1 MPPVRKALDARAAH
15 FDAVILQQQRL
26 ARGGVGLLRQPA
38 AGRDDAPPRY
48 VAALGHR
55 GHRVADVPCD
65 VLAAERGADVARR
78 LSEAG
83 YRVGIFDLGAERVA
97 QTASEIDNA
106 VGIEADVTSP
116 EQIAAAF
123 EAFGETPDLLVNNAG
138 IVRFGSMEA
147 QSVQDY
153 IDVVNVNLLGSCFCA
168 REIAPAMMERGS
180 GHIINFTSIN
190 GIHPAPGV
198 GMYGPTKAAMAN
210 MTQAMAI
217 EWGPKGIRVNAI
229 APGMI
234 DAGMSKPI
242 FENPKVRAVRGG
254 GVPLRAL
261 GEAADIAEA
270 VLFLDSEGAKYISG
284 HELVVDGGVSTS
296 VMAHLPRE

>member
-1 MPPVRKALDARAAH
+1 MKH
-15 FDAVILQQQRL
+15 AVIT
-26 ARGGVGLLRQPA
+26 GGA
-38 AGRDDAPPRY
+38 AG
-48 VAALGHR
+48 L
-55 GHRVADVPCD
+55 
-65 VLAAERGADVARR
+65 GADVART

-83 YRVGIFDLGAERVA
+83 YRIGIFDLGAERVA
-97 QTASEIDNA
+97 EAASKLENA

-116 EQIAAAF
+116 DQVAAAF
-123 EAFGETPDLLVNNAG
+123 DAFGEVPDLLVNNAG
-138 IVRFGSMEA
+138 IVRFGAMEE

-168 REIAPAMMERGS
+168 RAIAPAMMDRGS

-190 GIHPAPGV
+190 GVHPAPGV
-198 GMYGPTKAAMAN
+198 GLYGPTKAAMAN

-217 EWGPKGIRVNAI
+217 EWGPRGIRVNAI

-242 FENPKVRAVRGG
+242 FENPKGRATRGG
-254 GVPLRAL
+254 GVPLRSL

-270 VLFLDSEGAKYISG
+270 VLFLDSDGAKYISG
-284 HELVVDGGVSTS
+284 HELVVDGGVSIS

>member
-1 MPPVRKALDARAAH
+1 VKH
-15 FDAVILQQQRL
+15 AVIT
-26 ARGGVGLLRQPA
+26 GGATGL
-38 AGRDDAPPRY
+38 
-48 VAALGHR
+48 
-55 GHRVADVPCD
+55 
-65 VLAAERGADVARR
+65 GADVART

-83 YRVGIFDLGAERVA
+83 YRIGIFDLGAERVA
-97 QTASEIDNA
+97 KAASKLENA

-116 EQIAAAF
+116 DQVAAAF
-123 EAFGETPDLLVNNAG
+123 DVFGEVPDLLVNNAG
-138 IVRFGSMEA
+138 IVRFGAMEE

-168 REIAPAMMERGS
+168 RAIAPAMMDRGS

-190 GIHPAPGV
+190 GVHPAPGV
-198 GMYGPTKAAMAN
+198 GLYGPTKAAMAN

-242 FENPKVRAVRGG
+242 FENPRVRATRGG
-254 GVPLRAL
+254 GVPLRCL

-270 VLFLDSEGAKYISG
+270 VLFLDSDGAKYISG
-284 HELVVDGGVSTS
+284 HELVVDGGVSIS

>member
-1 MPPVRKALDARAAH
+1 MKH
-15 FDAVILQQQRL
+15 AVIT
-26 ARGGVGLLRQPA
+26 GGA
-38 AGRDDAPPRY
+38 AG
-48 VAALGHR
+48 L
-55 GHRVADVPCD
+55 
-65 VLAAERGADVARR
+65 GADVARA

-83 YRVGIFDLGAERVA
+83 YRIGIFDLGAERVA
-97 QTASEIDNA
+97 EAASQLENA

-116 EQIAAAF
+116 DQVAAAF
-123 EAFGETPDLLVNNAG
+123 DAFGDVPDLLVNNAG
-138 IVRFGSMEA
+138 IVRFAAMEE

-168 REIAPAMMERGS
+168 RAIAPAMMDRGS

-190 GIHPAPGV
+190 GVHPAPGV
-198 GMYGPTKAAMAN
+198 GLYGPTKAAMAN

-217 EWGPKGIRVNAI
+217 EWGPRGIRVNAI

-242 FENPKVRAVRGG
+242 FENPKVRATRGG
-254 GVPLRAL
+254 GVPLRCL

-270 VLFLDSEGAKYISG
+270 VLFLDSDGAKYISG
-284 HELVVDGGVSTS
+284 HELVVDGGVSIS

>member
-1 MPPVRKALDARAAH
+1 MKH
-15 FDAVILQQQRL
+15 AVIT
-26 ARGGVGLLRQPA
+26 GGA
-38 AGRDDAPPRY
+38 AG
-48 VAALGHR
+48 L
-55 GHRVADVPCD
+55 
-65 VLAAERGADVARR
+65 GADVART

-83 YRVGIFDLGAERVA
+83 YRIGIFDLGAERVA
-97 QTASEIDNA
+97 EAASQLENA

-116 EQIAAAF
+116 DQVAAAF
-123 EAFGETPDLLVNNAG
+123 DAFGEVPDLLVNNAG
-138 IVRFGSMEA
+138 IVRFGAMEE

-168 REIAPAMMERGS
+168 RAIAPAMMDRGS

-190 GIHPAPGV
+190 GVHPAPGV
-198 GMYGPTKAAMAN
+198 GLYGPTKAAMAN

-217 EWGPKGIRVNAI
+217 EWGPRGIRVNAI

-242 FENPKVRAVRGG
+242 FENPRVRAMRGG
-254 GVPLRAL
+254 GVPLRCL

-270 VLFLDSEGAKYISG
+270 VLFLDSDSAKYISG
-284 HELVVDGGVSTS
+284 HELVVDGGVSIS

>member
-1 MPPVRKALDARAAH
+1 MRT
-15 FDAVILQQQRL
+15 AVIT
-26 ARGGVGLLRQPA
+26 GGA
-38 AGRDDAPPRY
+38 AG
-48 VAALGHR
+48 L
-55 GHRVADVPCD
+55 
-65 VLAAERGADVARR
+65 GADVARR

-83 YRVGIFDLGAERVA
+83 YRIGIFDLGADRVA

-123 EAFGETPDLLVNNAG
+123 KTFGETPDLLVNNAG
-138 IVRFGSMEA
+138 IVRFGAMEA
-147 QSVQDY
+147 QSAEDY

-168 REIAPAMMERGS
+168 RAIAPAMMERGS

-198 GMYGPTKAAMAN
+198 GLYGPTKAAMAN

>member
-1 MPPVRKALDARAAH
+1 MKH
-15 FDAVILQQQRL
+15 AVIT
-26 ARGGVGLLRQPA
+26 GGA
-38 AGRDDAPPRY
+38 AG
-48 VAALGHR
+48 L
-55 GHRVADVPCD
+55 
-65 VLAAERGADVARR
+65 GADVART

-83 YRVGIFDLGAERVA
+83 YRIGIFDLGAERVVEA
-97 QTASEIDNA
+97 ASKLENA

-116 EQIAAAF
+116 DQVAAAF
-123 EAFGETPDLLVNNAG
+123 DAFGEVPDLLVNNAG
-138 IVRFGSMEA
+138 IVRFGAMEE

-168 REIAPAMMERGS
+168 RAIAPAMMDRGS

-190 GIHPAPGV
+190 GVHPAPGV
-198 GMYGPTKAAMAN
+198 GLYGPTKAAMAN

-217 EWGPKGIRVNAI
+217 EWGPRGIRVNAI

-242 FENPKVRAVRGG
+242 FENPKVRATRGG
-254 GVPLRAL
+254 GVPLRCL

-270 VLFLDSEGAKYISG
+270 VLFLDSDGAKYISG
-284 HELVVDGGVSTS
+284 HELVVDGGVSIS

>member
-1 MPPVRKALDARAAH
+1 MRT
-15 FDAVILQQQRL
+15 AVIT
-26 ARGGVGLLRQPA
+26 GGA
-38 AGRDDAPPRY
+38 AG
-48 VAALGHR
+48 L
-55 GHRVADVPCD
+55 
-65 VLAAERGADVARR
+65 GADVARR

-83 YRVGIFDLGAERVA
+83 YRIGIFDLGAERVTQA
-97 QTASEIDNA
+97 ASEMDNA

-116 EQIAAAF
+116 EQISAAF

-138 IVRFGSMEA
+138 IVRFGAMEA

-168 REIAPAMMERGS
+168 RAIAPAMMERGS

-210 MTQAMAI
+210 MTEAMAI
-217 EWGPKGIRVNAI
+217 EWGPKGVRVNAI

-242 FENPKVRAVRGG
+242 FENSKVRAVRGG
-254 GVPLRAL
+254 SVPLRAL
-261 GEAADIAEA
+261 GEASDIAEA

>member
-1 MPPVRKALDARAAH
+1 MKH
-15 FDAVILQQQRL
+15 AVIT
-26 ARGGVGLLRQPA
+26 GGA
-38 AGRDDAPPRY
+38 AG
-48 VAALGHR
+48 L
-55 GHRVADVPCD
+55 
-65 VLAAERGADVARR
+65 GADVART

-97 QTASEIDNA
+97 EAASKLENA
-106 VGIEADVTSP
+106 VGFEADVTSP
-116 EQIAAAF
+116 DQVAAAF
-123 EAFGETPDLLVNNAG
+123 DAFGEVPDLLVNNAG
-138 IVRFGSMEA
+138 IVRFGAMEE

-168 REIAPAMMERGS
+168 RAIAPAMMDRGS

-190 GIHPAPGV
+190 GVHPAPGV
-198 GMYGPTKAAMAN
+198 GLYGPTKAAMAN

-217 EWGPKGIRVNAI
+217 EWGPRGIRVNAI

-242 FENPKVRAVRGG
+242 FQNPKVRATRGG
-254 GVPLRAL
+254 GVPLRCL

-270 VLFLDSEGAKYISG
+270 VLFLDSDGAKYISG
-284 HELVVDGGVSTS
+284 HELVVDGGVSIS

>member
-1 MPPVRKALDARAAH
+1 MKH
-15 FDAVILQQQRL
+15 AVIT
-26 ARGGVGLLRQPA
+26 GGA
-38 AGRDDAPPRY
+38 AG
-48 VAALGHR
+48 L
-55 GHRVADVPCD
+55 
-65 VLAAERGADVARR
+65 GADVART

-83 YRVGIFDLGAERVA
+83 YRIGIFDLGAERVA
-97 QTASEIDNA
+97 EAASKLENA

-116 EQIAAAF
+116 DQVAAAF
-123 EAFGETPDLLVNNAG
+123 DAFGDVPDLLVNNAG
-138 IVRFGSMEA
+138 IVRFGAMEE

-168 REIAPAMMERGS
+168 RAIAPAMMDRGS

-190 GIHPAPGV
+190 GVHPAPGV
-198 GMYGPTKAAMAN
+198 GLYGPTKAAMAN

-242 FENPKVRAVRGG
+242 FENPRVRATRGG
-254 GVPLRAL
+254 GVPLRCL

-270 VLFLDSEGAKYISG
+270 VLFLDSDGAKYISG
-284 HELVVDGGVSTS
+284 HELVVDGGVSIS

>member
-1 MPPVRKALDARAAH
+1 VRT
-15 FDAVILQQQRL
+15 AVIT
-26 ARGGVGLLRQPA
+26 GGA
-38 AGRDDAPPRY
+38 AG
-48 VAALGHR
+48 L
-55 GHRVADVPCD
+55 
-65 VLAAERGADVARR
+65 GADVARR

-83 YRVGIFDLGAERVA
+83 YRIGIFDLGTERVA
-97 QTASEIDNA
+97 QAASSLDNA

-116 EQIAAAF
+116 EQVTAAF
-123 EAFGETPDLLVNNAG
+123 RAFQDTPDLLVNNAG
-138 IVRFGSMEA
+138 IVRFGAMES

-153 IDVVNVNLLGSCFCA
+153 IDVVNINLLGSCFCA
-168 REIAPAMMERGS
+168 REIAPAMIKRGS

-284 HELVVDGGVSTS
+284 HELVVDGGVSNS

>member
-1 MPPVRKALDARAAH
+1 VKH
-15 FDAVILQQQRL
+15 AVIT
-26 ARGGVGLLRQPA
+26 GGA
-38 AGRDDAPPRY
+38 AG
-48 VAALGHR
+48 L
-55 GHRVADVPCD
+55 
-65 VLAAERGADVARR
+65 GADVARI

-83 YRVGIFDLGAERVA
+83 YRIGIFDLGAERVA
-97 QTASEIDNA
+97 EAASQLENA

-116 EQIAAAF
+116 DQVAAAF
-123 EAFGETPDLLVNNAG
+123 DAFGEVPDLLVNNAG
-138 IVRFGSMEA
+138 IVRFGAMEE

-168 REIAPAMMERGS
+168 RAIAPAMMDRGS

-190 GIHPAPGV
+190 GVHPAPGV
-198 GMYGPTKAAMAN
+198 GLYGPTKAAMAN

-217 EWGPKGIRVNAI
+217 EWGPRGIRVNAI

-242 FENPKVRAVRGG
+242 FENPKVRATRGG
-254 GVPLRAL
+254 GVPLRCL

-270 VLFLDSEGAKYISG
+270 VLFLDSDGAKYISG
-284 HELVVDGGVSTS
+284 HELVVDGGVSIS

>member
-1 MPPVRKALDARAAH
+1 MRT
-15 FDAVILQQQRL
+15 AVIT
-26 ARGGVGLLRQPA
+26 GGA
-38 AGRDDAPPRY
+38 AG
-48 VAALGHR
+48 L
-55 GHRVADVPCD
+55 
-65 VLAAERGADVARR
+65 GADVARR

-83 YRVGIFDLGAERVA
+83 YRIGIFDLGAERVTQA
-97 QTASEIDNA
+97 ASEMDNA

-138 IVRFGSMEA
+138 IVRFGAMEA

-168 REIAPAMMERGS
+168 RAIAPAMMERGS

-210 MTQAMAI
+210 MTEAMAI
-217 EWGPKGIRVNAI
+217 EWGPKGVRVNAI

-242 FENPKVRAVRGG
+242 FENSKVRAVRGG
-254 GVPLRAL
+254 SVPLRAL
-261 GEAADIAEA
+261 GEASDIAEA

>member
-1 MPPVRKALDARAAH
+1 MRT
-15 FDAVILQQQRL
+15 AVIT
-26 ARGGVGLLRQPA
+26 GGA
-38 AGRDDAPPRY
+38 AG
-48 VAALGHR
+48 L
-55 GHRVADVPCD
+55 
-65 VLAAERGADVARR
+65 GADVARR

-83 YRVGIFDLGAERVA
+83 YRIGIFDLGAERVA

-116 EQIAAAF
+116 EQISAAF

-138 IVRFGSMEA
+138 IVRFGAMEA

-168 REIAPAMMERGS
+168 REIAPAMMKRGT

-198 GMYGPTKAAMAN
+198 GLYGPTKAAMAN

-234 DAGMSKPI
+234 DAGMSKLI

>member
-1 MPPVRKALDARAAH
+1 MRT
-15 FDAVILQQQRL
+15 AVIT
-26 ARGGVGLLRQPA
+26 GGA
-38 AGRDDAPPRY
+38 AG
-48 VAALGHR
+48 L
-55 GHRVADVPCD
+55 
-65 VLAAERGADVARR
+65 GADVARR

-83 YRVGIFDLGAERVA
+83 YRIGIFDLGAERVT
-97 QTASEIDNA
+97 QTASEMHNA

-116 EQIAAAF
+116 EQIATAF
-123 EAFGETPDLLVNNAG
+123 EAFGEAPDLLVNNAG
-138 IVRFGSMEA
+138 VVRFGAMEA

-168 REIAPAMMERGS
+168 REIAPAMMKRGS

-198 GMYGPTKAAMAN
+198 GLYGPTKAAMAN

-217 EWGPKGIRVNAI
+217 EWGPRGIRVNAI

-242 FENPKVRAVRGG
+242 FENPQVRAMRGG
-254 GVPLRAL
+254 GVPLRCL
-261 GEAADIAEA
+261 GEAGDIAEA

>member
-1 MPPVRKALDARAAH
+1 MRT
-15 FDAVILQQQRL
+15 AVIT
-26 ARGGVGLLRQPA
+26 GGA
-38 AGRDDAPPRY
+38 AG
-48 VAALGHR
+48 L
-55 GHRVADVPCD
+55 
-65 VLAAERGADVARR
+65 GADVARR

-83 YRVGIFDLGAERVA
+83 YRIGIFDLGAERVA
-97 QTASEIDNA
+97 QAASSLANA

-116 EQIAAAF
+116 EQVAAAF
-123 EAFGETPDLLVNNAG
+123 RAFNDTPDLLVNNAG
-138 IVRFGSMEA
+138 IVRFGAMES

-153 IDVVNVNLLGSCFCA
+153 IDVVNINLLGSCFCA
-168 REIAPAMMERGS
+168 REIAPAMIKRGS

-242 FENPKVRAVRGG
+242 FENPKVRAVREG

-284 HELVVDGGVSTS
+284 HELVVDGGVSNS

>member
-1 MPPVRKALDARAAH
+1 MKH
-15 FDAVILQQQRL
+15 AVIT
-26 ARGGVGLLRQPA
+26 GGA
-38 AGRDDAPPRY
+38 AG
-48 VAALGHR
+48 L
-55 GHRVADVPCD
+55 
-65 VLAAERGADVARR
+65 GADVART

-97 QTASEIDNA
+97 EAASKLENA

-116 EQIAAAF
+116 DQVAAAF
-123 EAFGETPDLLVNNAG
+123 DAFGEVPDLLVNNAG
-138 IVRFGSMEA
+138 IVRFGAMEE

-168 REIAPAMMERGS
+168 RAIAPAMMDRGS

-190 GIHPAPGV
+190 GVHPAPGV
-198 GMYGPTKAAMAN
+198 GLYGPTKAAMAN

-242 FENPKVRAVRGG
+242 FENPRVRATRGG
-254 GVPLRAL
+254 GVPLRCL

-270 VLFLDSEGAKYISG
+270 VLFLDSDGAKYISG
-284 HELVVDGGVSTS
+284 HELVVDGGVSIS

>member
-1 MPPVRKALDARAAH
+1 MKH
-15 FDAVILQQQRL
+15 AVIT
-26 ARGGVGLLRQPA
+26 GGA
-38 AGRDDAPPRY
+38 AG
-48 VAALGHR
+48 L
-55 GHRVADVPCD
+55 
-65 VLAAERGADVARR
+65 GADVART

-83 YRVGIFDLGAERVA
+83 YRIGIFDLGAERVA
-97 QTASEIDNA
+97 EAASKLENA

-116 EQIAAAF
+116 DQVAAAF
-123 EAFGETPDLLVNNAG
+123 DAFGEVPDLLVNNAG
-138 IVRFGSMEA
+138 IVRFGAMEE

-168 REIAPAMMERGS
+168 RAIAPAMMDRGS

-190 GIHPAPGV
+190 GVHPAPGV
-198 GMYGPTKAAMAN
+198 GLYGPTKAAMAN

-217 EWGPKGIRVNAI
+217 EWGPRGIRVNAI

-234 DAGMSKPI
+234 DAGMSQPI
-242 FENPKVRAVRGG
+242 FENPKVRATRGG
-254 GVPLRAL
+254 GVPLRCL

-270 VLFLDSEGAKYISG
+270 VLFLDSDGAKYISG
-284 HELVVDGGVSTS
+284 HELVVDGGVSIS

>member
-1 MPPVRKALDARAAH
+1 MKH
-15 FDAVILQQQRL
+15 AVIT
-26 ARGGVGLLRQPA
+26 GGA
-38 AGRDDAPPRY
+38 AG
-48 VAALGHR
+48 L
-55 GHRVADVPCD
+55 
-65 VLAAERGADVARR
+65 GADVART

-83 YRVGIFDLGAERVA
+83 YRIGIFDLGAERVA
-97 QTASEIDNA
+97 EAASQLENA

-116 EQIAAAF
+116 DQVAAAF
-123 EAFGETPDLLVNNAG
+123 DAFGEVPDLLVNNAG
-138 IVRFGSMEA
+138 IVRFGALEE

-168 REIAPAMMERGS
+168 RAIAPAMMDRGS

-190 GIHPAPGV
+190 GVHPAPGV
-198 GMYGPTKAAMAN
+198 GLYGPTKAAMAN

-217 EWGPKGIRVNAI
+217 EWGPRGIRVNAI

-242 FENPKVRAVRGG
+242 FENPKVRATRGG
-254 GVPLRAL
+254 GVPLRCL

-270 VLFLDSEGAKYISG
+270 VLFLDSDGAKYISG
-284 HELVVDGGVSTS
+284 HELVVDGGVSIS

>member
-1 MPPVRKALDARAAH
+1 MKH
-15 FDAVILQQQRL
+15 AVIT
-26 ARGGVGLLRQPA
+26 GGA
-38 AGRDDAPPRY
+38 AG
-48 VAALGHR
+48 L
-55 GHRVADVPCD
+55 
-65 VLAAERGADVARR
+65 GADVART

-83 YRVGIFDLGAERVA
+83 YRIGIFDLGAERVA
-97 QTASEIDNA
+97 KAASKLENA

-116 EQIAAAF
+116 DQVAAAF
-123 EAFGETPDLLVNNAG
+123 AAFGEVPDLLVNNAG
-138 IVRFGSMEA
+138 IVRFGAMEE

-168 REIAPAMMERGS
+168 RAIAPAMMDRGS

-190 GIHPAPGV
+190 GVHPAPGV
-198 GMYGPTKAAMAN
+198 GLYGPTKAAMAN

-217 EWGPKGIRVNAI
+217 EWGPRGIRVNAI

-242 FENPKVRAVRGG
+242 FVNPQVRATRGG
-254 GVPLRAL
+254 GVPLRCL

-270 VLFLDSEGAKYISG
+270 VLFLDSDGAKYISG
-284 HELVVDGGVSTS
+284 HELVVDGGVSIS

>member
-1 MPPVRKALDARAAH
+1 MKH
-15 FDAVILQQQRL
+15 AVIT
-26 ARGGVGLLRQPA
+26 GGA
-38 AGRDDAPPRY
+38 AG
-48 VAALGHR
+48 L
-55 GHRVADVPCD
+55 
-65 VLAAERGADVARR
+65 GADVART

-83 YRVGIFDLGAERVA
+83 YRIGIFDLGAERVA
-97 QTASEIDNA
+97 EAASKLENA

-116 EQIAAAF
+116 DQVAAAF
-123 EAFGETPDLLVNNAG
+123 DAFGEVPDLLVNNAG
-138 IVRFGSMEA
+138 IVRFGAMEE

-168 REIAPAMMERGS
+168 RAIAPAMMNRGS

-190 GIHPAPGV
+190 GVHPAPGV
-198 GMYGPTKAAMAN
+198 GLYGPTKAAMAN

-217 EWGPKGIRVNAI
+217 EWGPRGIRINAI

-242 FENPKVRAVRGG
+242 FENPKVRATRGG
-254 GVPLRAL
+254 GVPLRCL

-270 VLFLDSEGAKYISG
+270 VLFLDSDGAKYISG
-284 HELVVDGGVSTS
+284 HELVVDGGVSIS

>member
-1 MPPVRKALDARAAH
+1 MRT
-15 FDAVILQQQRL
+15 AVIT
-26 ARGGVGLLRQPA
+26 GGA
-38 AGRDDAPPRY
+38 AG
-48 VAALGHR
+48 LG
-55 GHRVADVPCD
+55 
-65 VLAAERGADVARR
+65 LDVARR

-83 YRVGIFDLGAERVA
+83 YRIGLFDLGAERVA
-97 QTASEIDNA
+97 SAAAQIPNA
-106 VGIEADVTSP
+106 VGIAADVTSP
-116 EQIAAAF
+116 EQVASAF
-123 EAFGETPDLLVNNAG
+123 SIFGETPDLLVNNAG
-138 IVRFGSMEA
+138 IVRFGAMEE
-147 QSVQDY
+147 QSFQDY

-168 REIAPAMMERGS
+168 KTIAPAMIERGS

-198 GMYGPTKAAMAN
+198 GLYGPTKAAMAN

-254 GVPLRAL
+254 GVPLRCL

>member
-1 MPPVRKALDARAAH
+1 MKH
-15 FDAVILQQQRL
+15 AVIT
-26 ARGGVGLLRQPA
+26 GGA
-38 AGRDDAPPRY
+38 AG
-48 VAALGHR
+48 L
-55 GHRVADVPCD
+55 
-65 VLAAERGADVARR
+65 GADVAST
-78 LSEAG
+78 LSKAG
-83 YRVGIFDLGAERVA
+83 YRIGIFDLGAERVA
-97 QTASEIDNA
+97 EAASKFENA

-116 EQIAAAF
+116 DQVAAAF
-123 EAFGETPDLLVNNAG
+123 DAFGHVPDLLVNNAG
-138 IVRFGSMEA
+138 IVRFGGMEE

-168 REIAPAMMERGS
+168 RAVAPAMMGRGS

-190 GIHPAPGV
+190 GVHPAPGV
-198 GMYGPTKAAMAN
+198 GLYGPTKAAMAN

-217 EWGPKGIRVNAI
+217 EWGPSGIRVNAI

-242 FENPKVRAVRGG
+242 FENPRVRATRGG
-254 GVPLRAL
+254 GVPLRCL

-270 VLFLDSEGAKYISG
+270 VLFLDSDGAKYISG
-284 HELVVDGGVSTS
+284 HELVVDGGVSIS

>member
-1 MPPVRKALDARAAH
+1 MKH
-15 FDAVILQQQRL
+15 AVIT
-26 ARGGVGLLRQPA
+26 GGA
-38 AGRDDAPPRY
+38 AG
-48 VAALGHR
+48 L
-55 GHRVADVPCD
+55 
-65 VLAAERGADVARR
+65 GADVART

-83 YRVGIFDLGAERVA
+83 YRIGIFDLGAERVVEA
-97 QTASEIDNA
+97 ASKLENA

-116 EQIAAAF
+116 DQVAAAF
-123 EAFGETPDLLVNNAG
+123 DAFGEVPDLLVNNAG
-138 IVRFGSMEA
+138 IVRFGAMEE

-168 REIAPAMMERGS
+168 RAIAPAMMDRGS

-190 GIHPAPGV
+190 GVHPAPGV
-198 GMYGPTKAAMAN
+198 GLYGPTKAAMAN

-242 FENPKVRAVRGG
+242 FENPRVRATRGG
-254 GVPLRAL
+254 GVPLRCL

-270 VLFLDSEGAKYISG
+270 VLFLDSDGAKYISG
-284 HELVVDGGVSTS
+284 HELVVDGGVSIS

>member
-1 MPPVRKALDARAAH
+1 MRT
-15 FDAVILQQQRL
+15 AVIT
-26 ARGGVGLLRQPA
+26 GGA
-38 AGRDDAPPRY
+38 AG
-48 VAALGHR
+48 L
-55 GHRVADVPCD
+55 
-65 VLAAERGADVARR
+65 GADVAHR

-83 YRVGIFDLGAERVA
+83 YRIGIFDLGTDRAA
-97 QTASEIDNA
+97 QTASELDNA

-123 EAFGETPDLLVNNAG
+123 EAFGDTPDLLVNNAG
-138 IVRFGSMEA
+138 IVRFGAMEE

-168 REIAPAMMERGS
+168 REIAPAMMKRGS